1 MDGARK
7 FVVKV
12 FHSGGWKPGD
22 QQPPDTQQPGGEH
35 GQQPNTQLPEQGF
48 GKGSVRRTFRSL
60 SPFTKPA
67 RSDLEAI
74 TTGQARPPPQAD
86 TIASGILAPAR
97 SRVDIAA
104 SSKSLIPPGQDPVL
118 SNSESQHPPDTPTH
132 PPSDATDRADIMPH
146 VHLPSPQEAASNG
159 KPEVLATAIL
169 ALNPP
174 GIVINT
180 IAPIDPSFQTWDP
193 VSASTSD
200 PHSVSRANHSPGTVP
215 PTISSDLWQ
224 RALGIAQESLTKYK
238 LPSLE
243 LGSLQSQSATENIQS
258 LVAELETAHREN
270 KDRHWRY
277 KDRDGNEV
285 AWVERLGKILKGV
298 DKYAKIVDTAIQ
310 HHPDI
315 TSLVWATA
323 RTILQ
328 VCRGLGR
335 KHCSSL
341 IYIRLL

>member
-1 MDGARK
+1 MGGTRRFLDSI
-7 FVVKV
+7 
-12 FHSGGWKPGD
+12 FHFNGQKPRRGYS
-22 QQPPDTQQPGGEH
+22 QQSNNQPSQSQDRGSS
-35 GQQPNTQLPEQGF
+35 
-48 GKGSVRRTFRSL
+48 KGSVRSTLRSL
-60 SPFTKPA
+60 SPFPRT
-67 RSDLEAI
+67 RSDPE
-74 TTGQARPPPQAD
+74 TTATSHARPRSQSD
-86 TIASGILAPAR
+86 TAVSGTSGTLAPASGR
-97 SRVDIAA
+97 IDIAT